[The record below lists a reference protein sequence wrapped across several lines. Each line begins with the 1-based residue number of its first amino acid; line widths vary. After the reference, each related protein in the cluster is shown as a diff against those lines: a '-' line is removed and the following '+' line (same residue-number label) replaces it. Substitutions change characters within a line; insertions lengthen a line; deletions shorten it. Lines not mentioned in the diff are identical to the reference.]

1 MKRRIF
7 HLHIKP
13 DTNKYYGSLQA
24 LFLDNKDLK
33 VSKFTLD
40 RYDFVKPFENEVCVI
55 NKGFVL
61 SAGDIRGLAP
71 KWQASHIACRSLGI
85 LSWSSP
91 DNK

>member
-24 LFLDNKDLK
+24 LFLDNKDLG

-40 RYDFVKPFENEVCVI
+40 RYDFAKPFNNEVCVI

-61 SAGDIRGLAP
+61 SAGDIRWLAP
-71 KWQASHIACRSLGI
+71 K
-85 LSWSSP
+85 
-91 DNK
+91 

>member
-1 MKRRIF
+1 MKRRLF
-7 HLHIKP
+7 HLIIKP

-24 LFLDNKDLK
+24 LFLDNKNLG

-71 KWQASHIACRSLGI
+71 K
-85 LSWSSP
+85 
-91 DNK
+91 

>member
-13 DTNKYYGSLQA
+13 GTNKYYGSLQA

-40 RYDFVKPFENEVCVI
+40 RYDFVKPFDNEVCVI

-71 KWQASHIACRSLGI
+71 K
-85 LSWSSP
+85 
-91 DNK
+91 